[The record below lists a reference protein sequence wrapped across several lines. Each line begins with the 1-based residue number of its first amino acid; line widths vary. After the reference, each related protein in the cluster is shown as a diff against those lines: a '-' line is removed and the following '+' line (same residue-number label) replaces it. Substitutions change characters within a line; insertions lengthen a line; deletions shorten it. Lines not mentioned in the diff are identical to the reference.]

1 MLLLQSGL
9 IGTLLYER
17 RRRRNAEVEAHERMA
32 ELAHMNRRATAGEL
46 SASIAHELNQ
56 PLGAILTNTETAEL
70 LLGSSSPDLQE
81 IKAILADIR
90 RDDQRAGEVIARL
103 RRLLH
108 KAPAEP
114 QAVDANQIVREVF
127 DFLAVQARA
136 ADVTLNS
143 ALDSKPL
150 RVRGDPIQLQQVVLN
165 LVVNGIEAVT
175 STPNGERRIKGRTDR
190 LDDISV
196 EISIADTG
204 PGISSDRLGHVFDPF
219 FTTKGNGM
227 GMGLSIART
236 IVEAHGGRIWA
247 ENRAGGGGAVFR
259 VSLPLAEG
267 RA

>member
-1 MLLLQSGL
+1 MVFLQSGL

-17 RRRRNAEVEAHERMA
+17 RRRRNAEIEAHERMT

-114 QAVDANQIVREVF
+114 QVVDANEIVREVF
-127 DFLAVQARA
+127 DFLAVQAGRP
-136 ADVTLNS
+136 V
-143 ALDSKPL
+143 L
-150 RVRGDPIQLQQVVLN
+150 R
-165 LVVNGIEAVT
+165 
-175 STPNGERRIKGRTDR
+175 RTAP
-190 LDDISV
+190 
-196 EISIADTG
+196 SIPSPCASG
-204 PGISSDRLGHVFDPF
+204 AIRSSCSR
-219 FTTKGNGM
+219 
-227 GMGLSIART
+227 S
-236 IVEAHGGRIWA
+236 
-247 ENRAGGGGAVFR
+247 
-259 VSLPLAEG
+259 S
-267 RA
+267 